1 MSEELKMTK
10 EDTLEKSENPE
21 NPENP
26 IDVSGLEP
34 AAQADEHQSEPAA
47 VSAKAQ
53 DEPDI
58 QMQSEPQS
66 QPAQPEASNSSG
78 SSDNSRSADQSVG
91 SANSRSAGQSGG
103 TDSSRGAAQSGGV
116 FSRFGAKETPEAR
129 DRWILA
135 NIGKEHLMDYLKL
148 EQRRMEL
155 LQSARDTRQKRILTA
170 FQLTVSLAAIVAV
183 VYLLK
188 DNPTILVNILYIAGI
203 IAGLWIFKN
212 PHNKDRDK

>member
-10 EDTLEKSENPE
+10 EDTLEKSEKPE
-21 NPENP
+21 NPEKP
-26 IDVSGLEP
+26 IDASCLEP
-34 AAQADEHQSEPAA
+34 AAQADETQSEPAA
-47 VSAKAQ
+47 ISAKAQ

-66 QPAQPEASNSSG
+66 QPAQPEASNSSDG
-78 SSDNSRSADQSVG
+78 SGNFRSADQS
-91 SANSRSAGQSGG
+91 GG
-103 TDSSRGAAQSGGV
+103 F

>member
-21 NPENP
+21 NP

-34 AAQADEHQSEPAA
+34 AAQAGERQSEPAA
-47 VSAKAQ
+47 ISAKAQ

-66 QPAQPEASNSSG
+66 QPAQPEASNSSAGSG
-78 SSDNSRSADQSVG
+78 SSDNFRSADQSGG
-91 SANSRSAGQSGG
+91 SDPSRSSDQSGG
-103 TDSSRGAAQSGGV
+103 SDNSRGSDQSGGF